1 VNLIG
6 GLPDLSINSFVFL
19 IWNDKFLPH
28 KSYIREKLTAMLSI
42 NIYLRFGLIALF
54 IPLSILL
61 NIYLGF
67 WYAFPFYL
75 ALLILILGYIFLG
88 TVQSASNLMQ
98 IGDYDGSE
106 KRLRL
111 IFKPDWLYTT
121 NRAYYYLLKGSVL
134 IAKKNIDEGELYLKK
149 AQSIN
154 LPSDNEKAMIELQLA
169 NISASKGKWKMAEMH
184 LRTIKQLRVTEST
197 LKEQIKQFEKS
208 LSNQGQ
214 VKAATR
220 MGVVGQQNMRVAGA
234 GKGKRR
240 RPPMR

>member
-1 VNLIG
+1 
-6 GLPDLSINSFVFL
+6 
-19 IWNDKFLPH
+19 
-28 KSYIREKLTAMLSI
+28 MLSI

-106 KRLRL
+106 KRLNL
-111 IFKPDWLYTT
+111 ILKPDWLYTT

-149 AQSIN
+149 AQSIE

-169 NISASKGKWKMAEMH
+169 NISASKGKWKMAEIHM
-184 LRTIKQLRVTEST
+184 RTIKQLKVTESS

-208 LSNQGQ
+208 MANQGQ
-214 VKAATR
+214 MKAATR
-220 MGVVGQQNMRVAGA
+220 MGAIGQQSMRVAGA